1 MHAQA
6 AKRVSSSLPICGAL
20 AAAMWLA
27 CVTGAS
33 AADDAESA
41 TASVA
46 SPAGVAGAQSLD
58 GQSAEAESTVFD
70 LYLSDKFQGAVVASY
85 TEEWLEIEDPQDAVS
100 QIAEIK
106 DRKKDVEDLLS
117 GRIKKQRSVEGVGHV
132 YFDLSTF
139 RIVVNPDSSLVK
151 GRDIGL
157 GKNRIGEPES
167 GWAAQQTFGVSAFRN
182 NLVESTG
189 SSSAVTHRGLLSYG
203 DVFLKTNG
211 YLAQDQPY
219 QLNEGRLG
227 TVAGDFQVSGGL
239 LQMASQGY
247 TPSLRFAGAQ
257 FETAEFLFL
266 DNDAARG
273 SRFEIFVPSRSTV
286 RFYREGQLLSA
297 QVLDFGLQEIDTS
310 SFPQGA
316 YDVTVVITDSAGKET
331 TETRFFTK
339 AGFLAS
345 RARPVVYFGAGAV
358 RDFLTLL
365 DTPLAQGGLRMRVS
379 DYFDF
384 GIGAASTDE
393 TAVANFSLNG
403 LYELVRIGFDG
414 AASPQG
420 GYGIGTAAG
429 FTLFG
434 VSVTGRVAHADGQ
447 DNAVPSDTPAPVLP
461 SFIPAQALV
470 PTELIIQTQT
480 TQSLFIARSI
490 SDFDFRYN
498 IQANKVGQSE
508 RRYTNGP
515 SIDWRIVSGF
525 VNQLRARV
533 ADYDTESGKQQF
545 AQLFYSYRLSPRWNL
560 NAQLLQRWQT
570 ESDEALVLVGAN
582 YSSQTP
588 AGMTGSQHQFTEE
601 ARRTKVQDD
610 TVKTLTTSIISNLT
624 TEYANLNGFA
634 RGVNVS
640 EGENVQA
647 FGANGESTFFLS
659 NEGAIDVAHP
669 PQNECVF
676 VAEVAGN
683 MLGDEE
689 EFDVLVNGQR
699 QGTVSAQE
707 RAIVSLSPYRTYK
720 VSLAASEKSGLVDY
734 DATTYEVTLFPGNVV
749 KRQWQVDKV
758 FVLLGRLLD
767 GDGNPIVRE
776 RIKGA
781 RGYGFTEDD
790 GTFQIEV
797 TGSETL
803 VVDSKRKKCTIDIKF
818 PEAPEYVFDAGDVL
832 CLTSEE
838 QEAAVEGEG
847 EGTTSSGVASEGDDI

>member
-1 MHAQA
+1 MYARAAQ
-6 AKRVSSSLPICGAL
+6 RVSSTSPICGAL
-20 AAAMWLA
+20 AAAMLLA
-27 CVTGAS
+27 CLTNAAV
-33 AADDAESA
+33 ADDAQLA
-41 TASVA
+41 NASIA
-46 SPAGVAGAQSLD
+46 SPAGEQSLD
-58 GQSAEAESTVFD
+58 SQSIEAESTVFD

-85 TEEWLEIEDPQDAVS
+85 TEEWLEIEDPQDAAS

-106 DRKKDVEDLLS
+106 GRKKEVEDLLA
-117 GRIKKQRSVEGVGHV
+117 GRIEKQRSVEGVGHV

-157 GKNRIGEPES
+157 GRNRIGEPES

-182 NLVESTG
+182 NLVDSTG

-203 DVFLKTNG
+203 DVFLKANG

-227 TVAGDFQVSGGL
+227 TVAGDFQFSGGL

-247 TPSLRFAGAQ
+247 TPSLRFAGVQ

-273 SRFEIFVPSRSTV
+273 SRFEIFVASRSTV
-286 RFYREGQLLSA
+286 RFYREGQLLSV

-316 YDVTVVITDSAGKET
+316 YDVTVVITDSAGRET

-365 DTPLAQGGLRMRVS
+365 DTPVAQGGLRMRIS

-384 GIGAASTDE
+384 GVGAASTDQ
-393 TAVANFSLNG
+393 TSVANFSLNG
-403 LYELVRIGFDG
+403 LYDVVRIGFDG
-414 AASPQG
+414 AASPEG
-420 GYGIGTAAG
+420 DYGLGTAAG

-434 VSVTGRVAHADGQ
+434 VSVSGRFAHADGQ
-447 DNAVPSDTPAPVLP
+447 DNAVPTDTPAPVLP
-461 SFIPAQALV
+461 SYVPAQALV
-470 PTELIIQTQT
+470 PTELVIQSQT
-480 TQSLFIARSI
+480 TQSLFVSRSI
-490 SDFDFRYN
+490 SDFDLRYN
-498 IQANKVGQSE
+498 IQANKVGQSD
-508 RRYTNGP
+508 RRYTQGP
-515 SIDWRIVSGF
+515 SIDWRIVSGYA
-525 VNQLRARV
+525 NQLRARF
-533 ADYDTESGKQQF
+533 ADYDTDAGKQKF
-545 AQLFYSYRLSPRWNL
+545 AQLFYNYRLSQRWNL
-560 NAQLLQRWQT
+560 NAQLLQRWQSQ
-570 ESDEALVLVGAN
+570 SDEALVLVGAN
-582 YSSQTP
+582 YSSQNP
-588 AGMTGSQHQFTEE
+588 AGMPGSRLQFTEE
-601 ARRTKVQDD
+601 GRRTKVQDR
-610 TVKTLTTSIISNLT
+610 TVKTLTTSVISDST
-624 TEYANLNGFA
+624 TEYANLSGFA

-640 EGENVQA
+640 EGDNVQA
-647 FGANGESTFFLS
+647 FGVNAESTFFLS

-689 EFDVLVNGQR
+689 ELDVIVNGQR

-707 RAIVSLSPYRTYK
+707 RAIVSLSPYRTYR
-720 VSLAASEKSGLVDY
+720 VSLAASEKSGLIDY

-749 KRQWQVDKV
+749 KRQWHVDKV

-781 RGYGFTEDD
+781 RGYGFTEHD

-803 VVDSKRKKCTIDIKF
+803 VVDSKRKKCTIDINF

-832 CLTSEE
+832 CLTSDE
-838 QEAAVEGEG
+838 QEAAAEADGAP
-847 EGTTSSGVASEGDDI
+847 SSNVGSDGDST